1 MNKED
6 FENVNMGELLDKL
19 SDLFDVLPANADTRT
34 MVYGGQLMK
43 RLNKLSN
50 VITGNE
56 WAEEEYFEICEKTK
70 EYADYLKNWLDRHS
84 S

>member
-6 FENVNMGELLDKL
+6 FKNVNKEELFDKL
-19 SDLFDVLPANADTRT
+19 SDILDVLPANADTRT
-34 MVYGGQLMK
+34 MVYGCQVMK

-50 VITGNE
+50 VIPGNE

-70 EYADYLKNWLDRHS
+70 EYADYLKDWLDRHS